1 MIFLADENF
10 PRPAV
15 EALRQ
20 AGFDV
25 LWITEANLGATDDE
39 VLGLSA

>member
-1 MIFLADENF
+1 MSFLADENF

-25 LWITEANLGATDDE
+25 LWIANRILELWTRRY
-39 VLGLSA
+39 